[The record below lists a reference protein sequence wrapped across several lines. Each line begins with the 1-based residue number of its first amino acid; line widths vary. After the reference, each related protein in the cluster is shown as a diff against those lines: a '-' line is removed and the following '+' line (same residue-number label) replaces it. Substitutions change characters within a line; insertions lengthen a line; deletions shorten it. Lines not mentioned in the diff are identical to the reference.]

1 MVNAKNIPV
10 SLRKKGTAEKLQKI
24 LVENDVVFLG
34 IFGSFAR
41 GDQRK
46 NSDLDIAIRF
56 RKGAR
61 KSLLDLVEVQYKLQ
75 KIFGH
80 KVDLGEVDGISRF
93 IKAEV
98 MQSMR
103 VIYAQG

>member
-1 MVNAKNIPV
+1 LA
-10 SLRKKGTAEKLQKI
+10 
-24 LVENDVVFLG
+24 ENDVVFLG

-41 GDQRK
+41 GEQRK

-61 KSLLDLVEVQYKLQ
+61 KSLLDLVEVQFELQ
-75 KIFGH
+75 KIFGR

-98 MQSMR
+98 MQSMQ